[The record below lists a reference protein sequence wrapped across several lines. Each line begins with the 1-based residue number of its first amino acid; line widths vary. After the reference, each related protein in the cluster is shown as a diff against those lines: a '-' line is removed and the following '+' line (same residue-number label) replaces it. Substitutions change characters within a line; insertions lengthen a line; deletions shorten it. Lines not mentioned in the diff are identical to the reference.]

1 MSALSSGFEGAE
13 LFYRVVSPAPGDLRD
28 PYVGACY
35 RQKADICWLPDRGT
49 TIWVVTNVKTSIG
62 KEDIITLQPNA
73 GESNR
78 PRWQRPSRR
87 VLGSILRTEYKPCAQ
102 QRQYPPC

>member
-13 LFYRVVSPAPGDLRD
+13 LFYKVVPPAQGDLRD
-28 PYVGACY
+28 PFVGACY
-35 RQKADICWLPDRGT
+35 RQKADICWTPDRGT
-49 TIWVVTNVKTSIG
+49 TIWVVTKIEVNTYDTIVTI
-62 KEDIITLQPNA
+62 QPNA

-78 PRWQRPSRR
+78 PKWQRPLRR
-87 VLGSILRTEYKPCAQ
+87 LSISVLRIEYKPCAR